1 MEKNIENNA
10 VRDIVDDAQ
19 KKKYHNWLLIPH
31 IIIFI
36 WATLFVYSVFSYPV
50 FLLRVVFSGII
61 ITIGQIFL
69 LFISIPLAIL
79 SFVFIAKKRVG
90 KYYIVPLIVLAVLN
104 MIISILDWI
113 VVIILANY

>member
-19 KKKYHNWLLIPH
+19 KKKYYNWLVIPH

-36 WATLFVYSVFSYPV
+36 WTTLFVYLVFSS
-50 FLLRVVFSGII
+50 RASTVVFSGVI

-69 LFISIPLAIL
+69 LFINVPLAIL

-90 KYYIVPLIVLAVLN
+90 KYYTVPLIIFAVLN
-104 MIISILDWI
+104 IIFSILDWI
-113 VVIILANY
+113 FVILLINMP